1 MLCGFLDGKHGIPEL
16 AEPRADERARDFA
29 PPPAVRTPRIDM
41 LIRQANQR
49 IEGEWSNLVDDRV
62 RLKQRRTEHQITFDA
77 LSKELLI
84 TEGRMTEARHPLSDH
99 ERDARRL
106 AESDQ
111 QSRPAGLVRARRQ
124 EAWDRRRV
132 LAEETH
138 RSATR
143 EWTRAHHQAQL
154 GSDLIGEREAAA
166 RAAARRHHEYALR
179 RIATYLQLLV
189 RTHPKGRRLNSL
201 LGEYQVAPDL
211 PEWTKEPPR
220 AGDQEPGSG
229 SVTAPRLSRLQ
240 EASVDDEQ
248 VCQVGQGTMAAP

>member
-1 MLCGFLDGKHGIPEL
+1 MQLISRGQSEPSPDRQSPWMSPPVKPARYKLGHRLTDMLCGFLDGKHGIPEL

-29 PPPAVRTPRIDM
+29 PPPTVRTPRIDM

-111 QSRPAGLVRARRQ
+111 QQSPGWLGSRPSPGSLGPASGPGRGDSPVGY
-124 EAWDRRRV
+124 EGMDP
-132 LAEETH
+132 
-138 RSATR
+138 RSSPGS
-143 EWTRAHHQAQL
+143 AQL
-154 GSDLIGEREAAA
+154 GLDRRARGGGSGG
-166 RAAARRHHEYALR
+166 RAAAPRVRAPADRHLF
-179 RIATYLQLLV
+179 ATAGQ
-189 RTHPKGRRLNSL
+189 NSSE
-201 LGEYQVAPDL
+201 G
-211 PEWTKEPPR
+211 PEAEQPAWR
-220 AGDQEPGSG
+220 VPGG
-229 SVTAPRLSRLQ
+229 PRL
-240 EASVDDEQ
+240 A
-248 VCQVGQGTMAAP
+248 